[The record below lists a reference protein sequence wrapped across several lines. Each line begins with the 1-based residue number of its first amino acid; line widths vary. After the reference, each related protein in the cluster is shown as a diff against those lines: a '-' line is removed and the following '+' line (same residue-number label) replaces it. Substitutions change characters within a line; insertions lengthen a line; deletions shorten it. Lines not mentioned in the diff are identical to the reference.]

1 MTPDQVL
8 DEFRDAEA
16 LLEGHFILS
25 SGLHSRTY
33 LQCAR
38 VLMDT
43 RRAARLAEALAA
55 KITDNA
61 GGAIDC
67 VVAPAMGGLIIG
79 HEAARALN
87 VDSMFLERVDG
98 EFTLRRG
105 FHLSENANV
114 VMIEDIVTTG
124 LSSREAIA
132 AIGAHGGHV
141 VSAGC
146 LIDRSGGT
154 ADIGVST
161 GQPRQALRLK
171 PLARIM
177 CPPIWQMFRQSSRE
191 VAASNRRAS
200 CSSVA
205 IHKHFSNGC
214 ASFSGRVKVGGGRP
228 NIFGSAPSGFP
239 AHRIPLLWVWQS
251 VLLPQPILFWAR
263 ILLWCAIIIYFIGG
277 NFIAAVLGTWVGNP
291 ASFPFIWLATF
302 NTGNFL
308 LGRML
313 MTGSC
318 CNYPLSF

>member
-79 HEAARALN
+79 HEVARALN

-141 VSAGC
+141 VGAGC

-154 ADIGVST
+154 ADIGVTLASLASISVET
-161 GQPRQALRLK
+161 FSADNVPADLADVPAIKPGSRGLK
-171 PLARIM
+171 
-177 CPPIWQMFRQSSRE
+177 
-191 VAASNRRAS
+191 
-200 CSSVA
+200 
-205 IHKHFSNGC
+205 
-214 ASFSGRVKVGGGRP
+214 
-228 NIFGSAPSGFP
+228 
-239 AHRIPLLWVWQS
+239 
-251 VLLPQPILFWAR
+251 
-263 ILLWCAIIIYFIGG
+263 
-277 NFIAAVLGTWVGNP
+277 
-291 ASFPFIWLATF
+291 
-302 NTGNFL
+302 
-308 LGRML
+308 
-313 MTGSC
+313 
-318 CNYPLSF
+318 